1 MILKNGVIAIALMVI
16 PIEPVL
22 YIVNYCLED
31 ITEIEFQSICYQIF
45 ERTAFCT
52 DLAKNP
58 VYYLEQSDA
67 AVGIISRYLHGT
79 QQAKVEKLEIS
90 KV

>member
-1 MILKNGVIAIALMVI
+1 MVI
-16 PIEPVL
+16 PIEPAL
-22 YIVNYCLED
+22 NIANYCLED
-31 ITEIEFQSICYQIF
+31 ITQIQFQSICYQIF

-67 AVGIISRYLHGT
+67 AVGIISRYLYGT
-79 QQAKVEKLEIS
+79 QQARVEKLDIL
-90 KV
+90 VNN